1 MMRNFVGIIGLFRGG
16 LSQAA
21 SNELLARR
29 PTRAKVMKTLIL
41 AISAISLAN
50 VASASAQVPA
60 EKNTIHQ
67 SAGDRDSR
75 GTPKYYARSHSRT
88 HYRGR
93 AMKHDPSIH
102 QSAGDRDSRGTPKN

>member
-1 MMRNFVGIIGLFRGG
+1 MIGLFRGR

-29 PTRAKVMKTLIL
+29 PRAKVMKTLIL

-93 AMKHDPSIH
+93 VMKHDSSIH